1 MKEPAA
7 QHLCL
12 LARRDFLS
20 IRERP
25 CGGDW
30 WRGLFGEKGG
40 LATGTHDWVRGERML
55 VPSPEPRGR
64 VKLRPEAKRRNQT
77 SGWVQLPPRGG
88 ENKRRADQRLWRQGQ
103 GRAALG
109 VILPCR
115 VDGDKQC
122 VGVSGDLMETKGGG
136 RGCHDNSIHGWL
148 HTAEVYL
155 PTVCKRL
162 QGGSLCRLWRGLC
175 PSSLPPPGLQPSL
188 VILGEPWG
196 RIFALPAASPRG
208 RIPSVSCLLFL

>member
-1 MKEPAA
+1 MKEPVA

-64 VKLRPEAKRRNQT
+64 IKLRPEAKRRNQT

-122 VGVSGDLMETKGGG
+122 VGVSWDLMETKGVS
-136 RGCHDNSIHGWL
+136 RGCRDSSTRGWL

-155 PTVCKRL
+155 PTVCKHL
-162 QGGSLCRLWRGLC
+162 QGGSLCRL
-175 PSSLPPPGLQPSL
+175 
-188 VILGEPWG
+188 
-196 RIFALPAASPRG
+196 
-208 RIPSVSCLLFL
+208 